1 MIAPRDFTRNLY
13 AGQEETC
20 RTGCGTTVLGTGF
33 AIINK
38 VASFPQR
45 GGKCAGMQSSN
56 GLKTSPGII
65 VFLGY

>member
-1 MIAPRDFTRNLY
+1 M
-13 AGQEETC
+13 
-20 RTGCGTTVLGTGF
+20 LGTGF

-45 GGKCAGMQSSN
+45 GDKCAGMQSSN
-56 GLKTSPGII
+56 GLKTSLGII